1 MCCDGAFKGRIG
13 LTCLDADLEG
23 TKGGK
28 GMKLILKLFGC
39 FFKKGFVGEADAQ
52 FSNAV
57 TVRTLMNLILLTS
70 VFSH

>member
-1 MCCDGAFKGRIG
+1 MCCDGAFKGRIS

-23 TKGGK
+23 TK

-39 FFKKGFVGEADAQ
+39 FFRKGFVGEADAQ